1 MRVSIEELLKNT
13 KSYYRLVLLAAQRT
27 NALAEG
33 APPLIMTKSK
43 KPAVVALEEIVK
55 KKIYCEEG
63 KDTKA
68 KKS

>member
-1 MRVSIEELLKNT
+1 MNVPIEELLNNT

-33 APPLIMTKSK
+33 APPVIVTKSK
-43 KPAVVALEEIVK
+43 KPAIVALEEIAK
-55 KKIYCEEG
+55 KKIYCEEA